1 MPAMENISVFTWSY
15 PLDLEPDD
23 NGTWLITAPDLPEL
37 TTWAP
42 IGKLPEAV
50 QYARKALVAALAARM
65 QHGEDIPHPSA
76 AKDRLSVIA
85 PTLVG
90 LKVTLYRAMR
100 AQGIS
105 QKELAR
111 RLNCDPKEVRR
122 ILDVTHSTRANLL
135 DRALLSV
142 EVQPPSSAVRI
153 HAIIR
158 GAANDIEIKRAAMH
172 GAEIH
177 SLLRF
182 ARKKKHNV

>member
-1 MPAMENISVFTWSY
+1 MQNISVFTWSY
-15 PLDLEPDD
+15 PLDLAPDD
-23 NGTWLITAPDLPEL
+23 NATWLITSPDLPEL

-42 IGKLPEAV
+42 IGQLADAV
-50 QYARKALVAALAARM
+50 RYARKALVAALAARIER
-65 QHGEDIPHPSA
+65 GEDIPPPSA
-76 AKDRLSVIA
+76 AKGRLSVIA

-90 LKVTLYRAMR
+90 LKVALYRAMR

-122 ILDVTHSTRANLL
+122 TLDVTHSTRADFL
-135 DRALLSV
+135 DRALHAV
-142 EVQPPSSAVRI
+142 EVQPPSSAVEI
-153 HAIIR
+153 HAIVR
-158 GAANDIEIKRAAMH
+158 GAVNDIEVKRAAMY

-182 ARKKKHNV
+182 ARKKKSKIGH

>member
-1 MPAMENISVFTWSY
+1 MKNISVFTWSY

-23 NGTWLITAPDLPEL
+23 NATWLITAPDLPEL

-42 IGKLPEAV
+42 IGQIAEAV
-50 QYARKALVAALAARM
+50 QIARKALVAALAARIER
-65 QHGEDIPHPSA
+65 GEEIPTPSPA
-76 AKDRLSVIA
+76 NGRLSIIA

-90 LKVTLYRAMR
+90 LKVALYRAMR

-111 RLNCDPKEVRR
+111 RLDCDPKEVRR
-122 ILDVTHSTRANLL
+122 ILDVTHSTRADFL
-135 DRALLSV
+135 DRALFSV
-142 EVQPPSSAVRI
+142 DVQPPSSAI
-153 HAIIR
+153 EMHAIVR
-158 GAANDIEIKRAAMH
+158 NVVNSLEMKQAAMY

-182 ARKKKHNV
+182 TQKHRRRS